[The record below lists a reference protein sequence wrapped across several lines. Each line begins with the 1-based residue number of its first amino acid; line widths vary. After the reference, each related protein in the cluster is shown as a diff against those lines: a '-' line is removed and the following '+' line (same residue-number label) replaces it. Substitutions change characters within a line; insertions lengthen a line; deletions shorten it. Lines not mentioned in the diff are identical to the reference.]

1 MPGHLEVGSEH
12 LRNYALCAMHDA
24 PPRRDDYISA
34 DGVFFLHRPTT
45 HNSARMNYEG
55 FGGGRDSI
63 SITAADAQRIGA
75 CVRHSEDK
83 DERRRRGGVFQE
95 DARPPARPAFLEF
108 S

>member
-1 MPGHLEVGSEH
+1 
-12 LRNYALCAMHDA
+12 
-24 PPRRDDYISA
+24 
-34 DGVFFLHRPTT
+34 
-45 HNSARMNYEG
+45 MNYEG

-83 DERRRRGGVFQE
+83 DERRRRGGVFQQ